1 MGSQEL
7 GEHTGYLTPFE
18 AVLTAATVEECCCGS
33 ECTVA
38 VTLDGGRTCDKGG
51 CSDALMGAADDD
63 TDGTGLGGWA
73 GLNGH
78 VSIECRPPV
87 FIDVS
92 PSLLCTPLARCFL
105 HSLFACFPCTRA
117 TWRLVVRWCRYATL
131 GRSGEHHPPTR
142 APPTCQHL
150 ISGSA
155 ARVECGLRDHRRVR
169 AFVAWGGRFD

>member
-33 ECTVA
+33 ECTVE
-38 VTLDGGRTCDKGG
+38 VTLDGGRACDKGG

-92 PSLLCTPLARCFL
+92 PSPLCTPLARCFL
-105 HSLFACFPCTRA
+105 HSSFVCFPCTRDLPA
-117 TWRLVVRWCRYATL
+117 GCEMVPLRYAREEWGTPSPHTCATHLSAPHQRL
-131 GRSGEHHPPTR
+131 GRS
-142 APPTCQHL
+142 
-150 ISGSA
+150 S
-155 ARVECGLRDHRRVR
+155 
-169 AFVAWGGRFD
+169 